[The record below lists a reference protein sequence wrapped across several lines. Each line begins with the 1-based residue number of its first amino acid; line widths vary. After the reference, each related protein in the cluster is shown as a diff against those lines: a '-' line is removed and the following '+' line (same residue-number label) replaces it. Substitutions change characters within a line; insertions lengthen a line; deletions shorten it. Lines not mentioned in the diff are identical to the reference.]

1 MKKTLLLCI
10 ALVAA
15 LGTMA
20 QTPQQLASVRLKKV
34 LGDMIKNHKVIS
46 YDGLLDAYPYT
57 DVREDGKVWDMY
69 SGVTNYTFSMHTGNY
84 NGEGDLFNREHSV
97 PQSWFNKRSPMVSD
111 LMQVIPTDG
120 YVNNRRSNYPYGE
133 VGSPSKYES
142 AGGFSKLGPC
152 VTSGYSGTVFE
163 PNDEYKGD
171 LARIYFYM
179 ATCYYEQIGDWE
191 GVFGQKDKFEGFEG
205 YPGIAEWQ
213 LKMLIRWAKQDP
225 VSQKEIDRNNAVYQ
239 KQGNRNPF
247 VDCPGLERFI
257 WSEYAA
263 E

>member
-1 MKKTLLLCI
+1 MKKTLLLCM
-10 ALVAA
+10 ALVVA
-15 LGTMA
+15 LGMMA

-34 LGDMIKNHKVIS
+34 LGDMIKNHTAIPYSSLEDV
-46 YDGLLDAYPYT
+46 YPYT
-57 DVREDGKVWDMY
+57 DLRADGTIWDIY
-69 SGVTNYTFSMHTGNY
+69 SSLGKLRLSNTGSY
-84 NGEGDLFNREHSV
+84 KGEGDAYNKEHTV
-97 PQSWFNKRSPMVSD
+97 PQSWFNEASPMKSD
-111 LMQVIPTDG
+111 AFQVIPVDG

-133 VGSPSKYES
+133 VASPTYVS
-142 AGGFSKLGPC
+142 ANSFSKLGPC
-152 VTSGYSGTVFE
+152 VTPGYSGTVFE

-171 LARIYFYM
+171 VARIYFYM
-179 ATCYYEQIGDWE
+179 VTCYYDKVGGWTG
-191 GVFGQKDKFEGFEG
+191 GVFGQKDKFADYKG
-205 YPGIAEWQ
+205 YPGMAEWQ

-257 WSEYAA
+257 WSEYA

>member
-34 LGDMIKNHKVIS
+34 LGDMIKNHTAIPYNS
-46 YDGLLDAYPYT
+46 LADMYPYT
-57 DVREDGKVWDMY
+57 DLRPNGTIWDIY
-69 SGVTNYTFSMHTGNY
+69 SDKGNLTLSKTGSS
-84 NGEGDLFNREHSV
+84 NGEGQTYNKEHTV
-97 PQSWFNKRSPMVSD
+97 PQSWFNEASPMKSD
-111 LMQVIPTDG
+111 LFHVLPTDS
-120 YVNNRRSNYPYGE
+120 YINNMRSNMPYGE
-133 VGSPSKYES
+133 VGSPTKQS
-142 AGGFSKLGPC
+142 ANGFSKVGLC
-152 VTSGYSGTVFE
+152 VTPGYSGTVFE

-171 LARIYFYM
+171 VARIYFYM
-179 ATCYYEQIGDWE
+179 VTCYYDKVGGWSG
-191 GVFGQKDKFEGFEG
+191 GVFGQKDKFADYKG
-205 YPGIAEWQ
+205 YPGMAEWQ

-257 WSEYAA
+257 WSEYA

>member
-10 ALVAA
+10 ALVVA
-15 LGTMA
+15 LGMMA

-34 LGDMIKNHKVIS
+34 LGDMIKNHTTIS
-46 YDGLLDAYPYT
+46 YSSLEDIYPYT
-57 DVREDGKVWDMY
+57 DLRADGTIWDIY
-69 SGVTNYTFSMHTGNY
+69 SSMGRLKLSNTGSY
-84 NGEGDLFNREHSV
+84 KGEGDAYNKEHTV
-97 PQSWFNKRSPMVSD
+97 PQSWFNEAGPMKSD
-111 LMQVIPTDG
+111 AFQVLPVDG
-120 YVNNRRSNYPYGE
+120 WVNGMRSNYPYGE
-133 VGSPSKYES
+133 VGSPTRQS
-142 AGGFSKLGPC
+142 ANGFSKLGPC
-152 VTSGYSGTVFE
+152 VTPGYSGTVFE

-171 LARIYFYM
+171 VARIYFYM
-179 ATCYYEQIGDWE
+179 VTCYYDRVGSWTG
-191 GVFGQKDKFEGFEG
+191 GVFGQKDNFADYKG
-205 YPGIAEWQ
+205 YPGMAEWQ

-257 WSEYAA
+257 WSEYA